1 MIILNK
7 NCVLKDEI
15 EKKNKKEFKKS
26 KENKN
31 LILKD
36 VIKKNQKT
44 FII

>member
-1 MIILNK
+1 MK
-7 NCVLKDEI
+7 LK
-15 EKKNKKEFKKS
+15 KKNKKEFKKS